1 MLITGE
7 ENIKRYRLF
16 VLKSAL
22 ELEVKTG
29 MKVSRGQTAY
39 ARIKNEFNL
48 KGNKQKV
55 LDQFIK
61 ILKLPILNGWGFLHV

>member
-1 MLITGE
+1 MMITGK

-16 VLKSAL
+16 VLKNAL
-22 ELEVKTG
+22 SLEIKTG
-29 MKVSRGQTAY
+29 MKVVRGQTAY
-39 ARIKNEFNL
+39 TRIKNEFNL

-61 ILKLPILNGWGFLHV
+61 INNLT